1 MAEGDPVESKNLLD
15 RHLWQIQ
22 PLRDIGVIAGVLFLF
37 WLGYVLSIV
46 TVPLLLAIA
55 FAYLFEPFVQWLVKQ
70 NLFGRSGAAAF
81 IIGIIALVTI
91 VPVGVGGTYAVI
103 QGADVVLE
111 LRDDAQAFREAI
123 KEENRDN
130 EAVRSLVRGQPWE
143 WLLESIDKERERQD
157 RLKAAY
163 EEQAAE
169 AALRQQEAEA
179 ADDALSEPAQETDE
193 ALQPI
198 PPPAE
203 VDRAPDTGSEA
214 DPQSGTE
221 LQPADGQ
228 TESDEN
234 DAGTEAAPEEDPD
247 AEALEPVRSAEELQ
261 ELIAKLEEPSDIER
275 TVTLA
280 VEFIENNAS
289 AISSRVVRTGAGAF
303 ESFIGLVT
311 SLGLFAFTI
320 FLTCFFFFF
329 VCTSYGKVLKFGES
343 LIPDNKRVLTV
354 HLLKRFD
361 QAVSGFIRGRVTI
374 AFIQSIVFTIGYWA
388 VGVPAP
394 LLLGACVAILSI
406 VPYAALVGIP
416 ISIVLL
422 QLEDH
427 TGFRGEIW
435 WILGAPTAFYFIGQA
450 LDDYVWTPLIQ
461 GKSTGMDTPTILF
474 ATLAGGALLGVYG
487 LLLAIPLAACIKI
500 LLEEIFW
507 PRFKQWSR
515 GETPDFLPIPKE

>member
-1 MAEGDPVESKNLLD
+1 MAEGDPVESKSWLD

-46 TVPLLLAIA
+46 TVPLLLAVA
-55 FAYLFEPFVQWLVKQ
+55 FAYLFEPFVRWLVKQ

-111 LRDDAQAFREAI
+111 IRDDAQAFREAI
-123 KEENRDN
+123 DEENRDD
-130 EAVRSLVRGQPWE
+130 EVIQGRVTGQPWE
-143 WLLESIDKERERQD
+143 WLLGAIEGERTRKDQERAALEEIAAEEAAMRAEDEAAFAEESAVPDVDPPVEDVDNAPTDSPSIDDEVTD
-157 RLKAAY
+157 
-163 EEQAAE
+163 AE
-169 AALRQQEAEA
+169 AQPSA
-179 ADDALSEPAQETDE
+179 ADDA
-193 ALQPI
+193 
-198 PPPAE
+198 
-203 VDRAPDTGSEA
+203 
-214 DPQSGTE
+214 
-221 LQPADGQ
+221 
-228 TESDEN
+228 
-234 DAGTEAAPEEDPD
+234 EAAEEERRRLR
-247 AEALEPVRSAEELQ
+247 AEREARLQ
-261 ELIAKLEEPSDIER
+261 ELRDEIKRLEEPSDIER

-280 VEFIENNAS
+280 VQFVENNAS

-303 ESFIGLVT
+303 DSFIGLVT
-311 SLGLFAFTI
+311 SLGLFVFTI

-329 VCTSYGKVLKFGES
+329 ICTSYGKVLKFGES
-343 LIPDNKRVLTV
+343 LIPENKRTLTL

-361 QAVSGFIRGRVTI
+361 GAVSGFIRGRITI
-374 AFIQSIVFTIGYWA
+374 AFIQAIVFSIGYWII
-388 VGVPAP
+388 GVPAP
-394 LLLGACVAILSI
+394 LLLGAGVAVLSI

-435 WILGAPTAFYFIGQA
+435 WVLGAPTAIYFIGQA

-474 ATLAGGALLGVYG
+474 ATLAGGALLGIYG

-507 PRFKQWSR
+507 PRFKQWSK